1 MFKYA
6 LTLGLLAG
14 VLSGCQPAQ
23 DAPIIK
29 QQPQSN
35 LGVDVRPNRPLV
47 FPQDHGVHLE
57 QSIEWW
63 YVTANLEAEDGNAFG
78 VQWTLFRTSVAESPE
93 NTSPWWDGQLYF
105 AHFAIENND
114 AHYAFEKFGR
124 SGQVEIK
131 ATPFVARI
139 DDWQLTGSTDNILPL
154 QLTAHEGQYS
164 ANLTLDNSV
173 LVRHGV
179 DGYSQKTAQ
188 GHASYY
194 YSYPFLDASG
204 TLDFAGKRYQV
215 SGKAWLD
222 REWSSALIDPSQSGW
237 DWFSLQA
244 DETSEGGLMVFCIK
258 DAEQRYDNC
267 SGSRIKS
274 NGEIE
279 KISHNDMSLKRT
291 QYVELSG
298 KQYPVKWTLDIRGL
312 ETIHIKSV
320 NKDARNR
327 LSIPYWEGRVVSAG
341 GYTAKGYVEL
351 VGY

>member
-1 MFKYA
+1 MLKYA
-6 LTLGLLAG
+6 VAQ
-14 VLSGCQPAQ
+14 VLVLSVVSGCQPAQ
-23 DAPIIK
+23 EKPAIK
-29 QQPQSN
+29 QQSQFS
-35 LGVDVRPNRPLV
+35 LGVEVSPNKPLV
-47 FPQDHGVHLE
+47 FPQDHGVHLD

-63 YVTANLEAEDGNAFG
+63 YVTANLEADDGSEFG
-78 VQWTLFRTSVAESPE
+78 VQWTLFRTSVAEPPE
-93 NTSPWWDGQLYF
+93 NSSPWWDGQLYF
-105 AHFAIENND
+105 AHFAIQNND

-124 SGQVEIK
+124 SGQIEIK
-131 ATPFVARI
+131 AAPFVARI
-139 DDWQLTGSTDNILPL
+139 DDWQLKGNSDKTLPL
-154 QLTAHEGQYS
+154 QLIAQEGQY
-164 ANLTLDNSV
+164 AADLTLDNSV
-173 LVRHGV
+173 LVRHGI

-204 TLDFAGKRYQV
+204 TLNFAGKRYQV

-244 DETSEGGLMVFCIK
+244 DDPTEGGLMVFCIK
-258 DAEQRYDNC
+258 DAEQKYDNC
-267 SGSRIKS
+267 SGSRIQP

-279 KISHNDMSLKRT
+279 TISHADISLQREK
-291 QYVELSG
+291 YVELDG
-298 KQYPVKWTLDIRGL
+298 KPYPIKWSLEVDGF

-320 NKDARNR
+320 NKDARNA
-327 LSIPYWEGRVVSAG
+327 LSIPYWEGRVISSG